1 MMRRRR
7 PIFTVLTRPVLIRLH
22 MVVLPTP
29 MSLQAIFTGTASGLI
44 PGASTESAALE
55 MGIRFAFFWTS
66 TGACESHD

>member
-1 MMRRRR
+1 
-7 PIFTVLTRPVLIRLH
+7 